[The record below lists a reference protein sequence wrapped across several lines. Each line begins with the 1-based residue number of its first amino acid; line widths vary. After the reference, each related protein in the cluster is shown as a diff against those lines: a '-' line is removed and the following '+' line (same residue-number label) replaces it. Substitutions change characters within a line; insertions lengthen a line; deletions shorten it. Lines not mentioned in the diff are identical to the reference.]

1 MPFIES
7 SLGLVRWKGR
17 TGQLGSSR
25 GRAEGEPGRT
35 PEPGQGAAT
44 RGEACSQPV
53 GARSARA
60 PPRIPRAVRRAIR
73 PAGPHRQ
80 GGQLP
85 APDRRSPTHR
95 RPAAARSRS
104 PRTKAG
110 AAPGCRPLSA
120 GAAAARP
127 PPGRARG
134 RDVGLPQ
141 HPPGRHRTAAV
152 PDPACQH
159 DGMTDDRAFPRPAC
173 RVAKTFHGVHRG
185 TLLPTWEGR
194 DPPAL
199 NMINSHRVCY
209 LCCRRPIDAFS
220 VNFHLAG
227 APCDV

>member
-25 GRAEGEPGRT
+25 GAAGEPGRT
-35 PEPGQGAAT
+35 QSPAKAPQRAA
-44 RGEACSQPV
+44 RRAVS
-53 GARSARA
+53 RSAPVPPGLRRAYRAQSGEPSGQQVRIVRGPASQRRTGGHRPIADLQQPGRDRRA
-60 PPRIPRAVRRAIR
+60 PRPVQRPDVGHCPQPRRHIHP
-73 PAGPHRQ
+73 Q
-80 GGQLP
+80 
-85 APDRRSPTHR
+85 
-95 RPAAARSRS
+95 
-104 PRTKAG
+104 
-110 AAPGCRPLSA
+110 
-120 GAAAARP
+120 
-127 PPGRARG
+127 GRARG

-199 NMINSHRVCY
+199 NMIGSHRVCY